1 MKDILK
7 ATAEVSK
14 KYTAIGDMVRW
25 TATTA
30 EGAEVGKW
38 AYTACYAQALSY
50 EPGTLE
56 IRCIPARNAE
66 TRKASQ
72 MPSVWFHHFFQL
84 LRQSGLIVP
93 ETKTLHR
100 NGANCLII
108 PPSGWDRHTV
118 YITLCYYRQCDVFPQ
133 EVMQAMLLYRRL
145 ATKGTTFLQCMH
157 WLAVNTKFGAGHYF
171 LNVGPYGGADKL
183 DLANGLALS
192 WFARRSKE
200 ERLKICPPKTKPG
213 YDSRYT
219 YTLLAQKAK
228 SFESLK
234 VGNTHAMLDPKYAP
248 LYLEPKMK
256 EVPKPPEKP
265 VGEALPG

>member
-1 MKDILK
+1 MKDVLK

-14 KYTAIGDMVRW
+14 KYTPIGDLVRW
-25 TATTA
+25 TATTKD
-30 EGAEVGKW
+30 GGKVSPNW
-38 AYTACYAQALSY
+38 EHNNCYAQALQH

-56 IRCIPARNAE
+56 IRCIPARSAE
-66 TRKASQ
+66 KRDKTQ
-72 MPSVWFHHFFQL
+72 MPAVWYHHFFQL
-84 LRQSGLIVP
+84 LRQNGLIVP

-145 ATKGTTFLQCMH
+145 ASKGTTFLQCMH
-157 WLAVNTKFGAGHYF
+157 WLAVQTKFGSGHYF

-192 WFARRSKE
+192 WFAQRTKE
-200 ERLKICPPKTKPG
+200 ERLELCPHKKLQG

-219 YTLLAQKAK
+219 YTLLALKAK
-228 SFESLK
+228 LFSSLK
-234 VGNTHAMLDPKYAP
+234 VADLGAILDPKHAP
-248 LYLEPKMK
+248 LYLEPKMTEVA
-256 EVPKPPEKP
+256 EVPKK
-265 VGEALPG
+265 